1 MRAGHAASRSTW
13 WDEWAAPLWL
23 GCSFTAWARLLVRNR
38 FAVHWSRW
46 HYAVIYTVLS
56 LVNSMLGMCQE
67 IVFGRRVANTAV
79 ADAPIFIIGH
89 WRTGTTMLHEMLVL
103 DQRHTAPTTY
113 ECIAP
118 HHFLLTHRFAR
129 FAQFLTSKHRAM
141 DNMDLSLAH
150 PQEDEFAWCML
161 GLPSPYLTIAFPNR
175 PVQDER
181 YLDMDQLSARELEVW
196 KRTIFRFVQQLY
208 FRRRKAV
215 VLKSPTHSFRIKV
228 LLNVFPQAKFIHIVR
243 DPYVVY
249 PSTVNLFK
257 SFSRVHGLQRPTFEG
272 LDENVLSTYT
282 ELYRKLDEGREMVD
296 PSRFYELHYEDLIG
310 DPEGQLRQLYGHLNL
325 GGFEQYLPRL
335 RSYLADKSTYRTNSY
350 DMTTEQRAT
359 VTERWGEFIERYG
372 YGPAAAG
379 VPQEREN
386 AALAS

>member
-1 MRAGHAASRSTW
+1 MKAGRTASRFVW

-23 GCSFTAWARLLVRNR
+23 GCNVTAWARLLIRNR

-46 HYAVIYTVLS
+46 HYAAIYTVLS
-56 LVNSMLGMCQE
+56 VVNSLLGLCQRML
-67 IVFGRRVANTAV
+67 FGKRVANTAI
-79 ADAPIFIIGH
+79 AHAPIFIVGH

-103 DQRHTAPTTY
+103 DERHTAPTTY

-118 HHFLLTHRFAR
+118 HHFLLTQRFAR

-175 PVQDER
+175 PTQDER
-181 YLDMDQLSARELEVW
+181 YLDMDRLSARELETW
-196 KRTIFRFVQQLY
+196 KRTFFRFVQQLY

-228 LLNVFPQAKFIHIVR
+228 LLTVFPQAKFIHIVR

-257 SFSRVHGLQRPTFEG
+257 AFSRVHGLQRPTFEG

-296 PSRFYELHYEDLIG
+296 PSRFYELRYEDLIG
-310 DPEGQLRQLYGHLNL
+310 DPEGQLRQMYEHLNL

-335 RSYLADKSTYRTNSY
+335 RRYLADKSAYRTNSY
-350 DMTTEQRAT
+350 DMTTEQRAV

-372 YGPAAAG
+372 YGTTTA
-379 VPQEREN
+379 VPHELEKT
-386 AALAS
+386 ALAS